1 MDGSI
6 DLRKRAKARPP
17 LSRRVGED
25 KGLCWDGLPT
35 GVEVV
40 EAGTDDAS
48 TFSTG
53 EDDEVLVGQMSME

>member
-17 LSRRVGED
+17 LNLRVGED

-35 GVEVV
+35 GVDVV
-40 EAGTDDAS
+40 DSGTFDAS
-48 TFSTG
+48 TLRT
-53 EDDEVLVGQMSME
+53 EDEDNDGLLV